1 MGSVDVT
8 HGQTGEQVLPMRR
21 WPPIGWIL
29 LGLAALAL
37 VVAFLIF
44 LYLHPATAAVL
55 RDVLIIAL
63 TLQLILL
70 SAVAIFLVY
79 RLIRLVDWLQQEIRP
94 ILQRA
99 RETADTV
106 HGTSVFLSRRLAR
119 PTIEAASVAAGVTHA
134 LRTLIRLLR
143 GRSL

>member
-1 MGSVDVT
+1 
-8 HGQTGEQVLPMRR
+8 MRR
-21 WPPIGWIL
+21 WPSIGWIL
-29 LGLAALAL
+29 LGLVTLALAAVFL
-37 VVAFLIF
+37 VF
-44 LYLHPATAAVL
+44 LYTHPAIAAVL

-70 SAVAIFLVY
+70 AAVSIFLVY
-79 RLIRLVDWLQQEIRP
+79 RLIRLVDWLQQEIQP

-99 RETADTV
+99 RETVDTV
-106 HGTSVFLSRRLAR
+106 HGTSVFLGRRLAR
-119 PTIEAASVAAGVTHA
+119 PTIEAASVAAGVTQA

>member
-1 MGSVDVT
+1 
-8 HGQTGEQVLPMRR
+8 MRR
-21 WPPIGWIL
+21 WSSIGWIL

-37 VVAFLIF
+37 VAAFLVF
-44 LYLHPATAAVL
+44 LYTHPAVAAVL

-70 SAVAIFLVY
+70 AAVSIFLVY
-79 RLIRLVDWLQQEIRP
+79 RLIRLVDWVQQEIQP

-99 RETADTV
+99 RETVDTV
-106 HGTSVFLSRRLAR
+106 HGTSIFLGRRLAR
-119 PTIEAASVAAGVTHA
+119 PTIEAASVAAGVTQA

>member
-1 MGSVDVT
+1 
-8 HGQTGEQVLPMRR
+8 MRR

-29 LGLAALAL
+29 LGLVALAL

-44 LYLHPATAAVL
+44 LYMHPATAAVL
-55 RDVLIIAL
+55 RDILIIAL

-70 SAVAIFLVY
+70 TAVAIFLVY
-79 RLIRLVDWLQQEIRP
+79 RLIRLVDWLQQEVQP

-99 RETADTV
+99 RETVDTV
-106 HGTSVFLSRRLAR
+106 YGTSAFLGRRLTR
-119 PTIEAASVAAGVTHA
+119 PTIEVASVAAGAAQA

-143 GRSL
+143 GRAL

>member
-1 MGSVDVT
+1 MVF
-8 HGQTGEQVLPMRR
+8 HLQLGEQVLPMRR

-37 VVAFLIF
+37 VVAFLVF
-44 LYLHPATAAVL
+44 LYMHPATAAVL
-55 RDVLIIAL
+55 RDILIIAL
-63 TLQLILL
+63 ALQLILL
-70 SAVAIFLVY
+70 AAVMIFLVY
-79 RLIRLVDWLQQEIRP
+79 RLIHLVDWLQQEIQP

-99 RETADTV
+99 RETVDTA

-119 PTIEAASVAAGVTHA
+119 PTIEAASVAAGVAQA

-143 GRSL
+143 GRLM